1 MRLSLKNIYLC
12 VLGIIFSGCADLF
25 FSPTLNL
32 SLPLIQNVK
41 ALPDVSSVAFEWDR
55 VKNERVKGYVI
66 YRRSSTEGEFERI
79 AIIRNPRITHF
90 YDSGLKTES
99 IYQYQFAT
107 LGEDDT
113 ISARSKPI
121 AIKTSFIDPIEFV
134 HAVSDEPKLIKI
146 IWSPHANP
154 SIQKYVIE
162 KLVKNQWE
170 EIGEVKNRLGIE
182 FYDTNLQDGVTY
194 EYRVAGVSFQGD
206 KSRYSKVVKATT
218 KFPPEPVSGLSASTD
233 VPKLIILKWN
243 PTSNKDIKKYVI
255 YASQKEKGGYE
266 KVGESKHSYFEFK
279 TPENGM
285 QWFFKVV
292 AVDKD
297 DIQGYLPQVPIR
309 GTSLVPPEMPKIK
322 GANVVGNEAVI
333 GWDTPSERV
342 SEVYIYRKEGAFG
355 KPLRFRLNGKATQFV
370 DKEMQKGVKYTY
382 WVEFVDVNQIPSLP
396 SQEFDLSY

>member
-1 MRLSLKNIYLC
+1 MPLVQNI
-12 VLGIIFSGCADLF
+12 
-25 FSPTLNL
+25 
-32 SLPLIQNVK
+32 K

-55 VKNERVKGYVI
+55 VKSEEVQGYVI
-66 YRRSSTEGEFERI
+66 YRKGSDEDEFERI

-107 LGEDDT
+107 LGESDM
-113 ISARSKPI
+113 ISARTKPI
-121 AIKTSFIDPIEFV
+121 AIKTSFIDPVEFV
-134 HAVSDEPKLIKI
+134 YAVSDEPKLIKI

-154 SIQKYVIE
+154 SIQKYIVE
-162 KLVKNQWE
+162 KLINNQWE

-182 FYDTNLQDGVTY
+182 FYDTDLQDGVTY

-218 KFPPEPVSGLSASTD
+218 KFPPEPLSGVSASTD

-243 PTSNKDIKKYVI
+243 PVSNPDIKGYVI
-255 YASQKEKGGYE
+255 YASQEEKGSYK
-266 KVGESKHSYFEFK
+266 KVGESKNAYFEFK
-279 TPENGM
+279 TPEHGM

-297 DIQGYLPQVPIR
+297 GIQGYLPQVPVR
-309 GTSLVPPEMPKIK
+309 GSSLVPPEMPKIK
-322 GANVVGNEAVI
+322 GAHIEGNEAVI

-342 SEVYIYRKEGAFG
+342 SEVYVYRKEGTFG
-355 KPLRFRLNGKATQFV
+355 KPLRFRLNGKAIQFV

-382 WVEFVDVNQIPSLP
+382 WVEFVDVNQIASRP
-396 SQEFDLSY
+396 SQEFSLGY